1 MKYMSKQ
8 NNKDSLSGLN
18 SEQKKAVLHTKGP
31 VLILAGAGSGKT
43 KVLTH
48 RIAYLI
54 RNKKILANNIL
65 AVTFTNKAAGEMR
78 DRVQILLQDQSKL
91 PFLGTFHSIC
101 AKILRTQIHCL
112 GFKPNF
118 LIFDAY
124 DQKKLVREILQDME
138 FDPKH
143 YPPETILSTI
153 SGAKS
158 ELINP
163 IEYIDY
169 ANTGF
174 QEIVSKIYP
183 EYQKRLKDNNALDFD
198 DLLVKIVQL
207 FKQEPKILQKYQ
219 KQFEYILIDEYQD
232 TNKTQYQ
239 IVEMLARAHK
249 NLCVVG
255 DDWQAIYS
263 WRGADFRNIL
273 DFKKDYPEAMIIKLE
288 KNYRSTKNI
297 LEAAQEVIQN
307 NQQRSDKQ
315 LYTDNPD
322 GDRIK
327 LYEAYGE
334 KDEAEYILNRI
345 LDHISQD
352 KSLKLN
358 DFAIFYR
365 TNAQSRNLEEAFLR
379 SGVNYQIIGGTRFY
393 ERAEVKDILAYLR
406 LIQNPLEK
414 VSLKRVI
421 NLPTRGLGEKSQ
433 NYIFSNWNSLY
444 SDNVESLELSSNQKA
459 GLDSFVQILKRLHIY
474 SENHSISEL
483 IDEIIKITGY
493 RDYLLTKFPNLTSSG
508 ISEGEMRLENIQELK
523 SVAWNFN
530 SDNFKQDLVNF
541 LEEAA
546 LMSDIDT
553 WEDQKNAVTFMTLHN
568 AKGLEFPIVFI
579 AGMEENLFPHSR
591 SLLEPAELEEERR
604 LCYVGM
610 TRAKQKLYC
619 IYSQSRMIFGGVQSN
634 PPSRFLSEIPEKY
647 FEEKID
653 LTKQNRIYNSNYPP
667 KNKNFN
673 NGQKIWHDEYGE
685 GTIVSINSDTLT
697 VVFPGIGIKKL
708 DREFAPIKKISY

>member
-1 MKYMSKQ
+1 MSKQ
-8 NNKDSLSGLN
+8 NNPDFLSGLN
-18 SEQKKAVLHTKGP
+18 SEQKKAVLHTNGP

-54 RNKKILANNIL
+54 HNQKIPVYNIL

-101 AKILRTQIHCL
+101 AKILRTQIHHL
-112 GFKPNF
+112 GFKSNF

-124 DQKKLVREILQDME
+124 DQKKLVREILVDMGY
-138 FDPKH
+138 DPKH
-143 YPPETILSTI
+143 YPPEAILSTI

-158 ELINP
+158 ELISP
-163 IEYIDY
+163 TEYLDF
-169 ANTGF
+169 ANTEF
-174 QEIVSKIYP
+174 QEIASKIYP
-183 EYQKRLKDNNALDFD
+183 EYQKRLKDSNALDFD
-198 DLLVKIVQL
+198 DLLVKTVQL
-207 FKQEPKILQKYQ
+207 FKQEPIVLQKYQ

-239 IVEMLARAHK
+239 IVKMLSAVYK

-273 DFKKDYPEAMIIKLE
+273 DFKKDYPEAIIIKLE

-297 LEAAQEVIQN
+297 LGAAGEVIQN

-322 GDRIK
+322 GDKIK
-327 LYEAYGE
+327 LYEAHGE
-334 KDEAEYILNRI
+334 KDEAEYILNQI

-365 TNAQSRNLEEAFLR
+365 TNAQSRNLEEVFLR
-379 SGVNYQIIGGTRFY
+379 SGMNYQIIGGTRFY
-393 ERAEVKDILAYLR
+393 ERAEIKDILAYLR
-406 LIQNPLEK
+406 LIINPLEK

-421 NLPTRGLGEKSQ
+421 NLPARGLGERSQ
-433 NYIFSNWNSLY
+433 KYIFENWGSLY
-444 SDNVESLELSSNQKA
+444 SENLEVPELGLSQKSGLES
-459 GLDSFVQILKRLHIY
+459 FIQILKRLNFF
-474 SENHSISEL
+474 SENHSLSEM
-483 IDEIIKITGY
+483 IDEITKITGY
-493 RDYLLTKFPNLTSSG
+493 RDYLLTKFPNLTTFG
-508 ISEGEMRLENIQELK
+508 TSEGEMRLENIQELK

-530 SDNFKQDLVNF
+530 SENPKVDLVNF

-568 AKGLEFPIVFI
+568 AKGLEFPVVFI

-591 SLLEPAELEEERR
+591 SMLEPTELEEERR

-653 LTKQNRIYNSNYPP
+653 LTKTNKIYDSNYSQ

-673 NGQKIWHDEYGE
+673 NEQKVWHDEYGE
-685 GTIVSINSDTLT
+685 GTIVSMDTDTLT

-708 DREFAPIKKISY
+708 DREFAPIKK

>member
-1 MKYMSKQ
+1 MKYMSNQ
-8 NNKDSLSGLN
+8 QSPDFLSGLN
-18 SEQKKAVLHTKGP
+18 PEQQKAVQLTKGP

-54 RNKKILANNIL
+54 HGKKIPVQNIL

-78 DRVQILLQDQSKL
+78 DRVQLLLQDQSKL

-101 AKILRTQIHCL
+101 AKILRTQIHHL
-112 GFKPNF
+112 GLGHNF
-118 LIFDAY
+118 LIFDSY
-124 DQKKLVREILQDME
+124 DQKKLISEILQDMGL
-138 FDPKH
+138 DPKQ
-143 YPPETILSTI
+143 YPPQVILSTI

-158 ELINP
+158 ELINS
-163 IEYIDY
+163 IEYVDF

-174 QEIVSKIYP
+174 QEIVSQVYP
-183 EYQKRLKDNNALDFD
+183 EYQKRLKENNVLDFD
-198 DLLVKIVQL
+198 DLLVKIVEI
-207 FKQEPKILQKYQ
+207 FKQEPQILQKYQ

-239 IVEMLARAHK
+239 IVKMLAATHK

-273 DFKKDYPEAMIIKLE
+273 DFKKDYPGAVIIKLE

-297 LEAAQEVIQN
+297 LEAAQELIKN
-307 NQQRSDKQ
+307 NQQRSDKE
-315 LYTDNPD
+315 LYTDNPL
-322 GDRIK
+322 GDKIR

-345 LDHISQD
+345 LDHISKD

-379 SGVNYQIIGGTRFY
+379 SGINYQIIGGTRFY
-393 ERAEVKDILAYLR
+393 ERAEIKDILAYLR
-406 LIQNPLEK
+406 LILNPLER

-433 NYIFSNWNSLY
+433 KYVFENWDSIHSENIEIS
-444 SDNVESLELSSNQKA
+444 ELSSNQKA
-459 GLDSFVQILKRLHIY
+459 GLDNFIQIIKRLNKY
-474 SENHSISEL
+474 SENHSITDI

-493 RDYLLTKFPNLTSSG
+493 RDHLLTKFPNLTTYG
-508 ISEGEMRLENIQELK
+508 ISEGEVRLENIQELK

-530 SDNFKQDLVNF
+530 SDNFQSDLVNF

-568 AKGLEFPIVFI
+568 AKGLEFPVVFI

-591 SLLEPAELEEERR
+591 SILELTELEEERR

-610 TRAKQKLYC
+610 TRARQKLYC
-619 IYSQSRMIFGGVQSN
+619 IYSRSRMIFGSVQSN
-634 PPSRFLSEIPEKY
+634 PPSRFISEIPDKY
-647 FEEKID
+647 FEEKVD
-653 LTKQNRIYNSNYPP
+653 LTKQNKTYDSDYLN

-673 NGQKIWHDEYGE
+673 NEQKVWHDEYGE
-685 GTIVSINSDTLT
+685 GTIVSMDEDTLT
-697 VVFPGIGIKKL
+697 IVFPGIGIKKL
-708 DREFAPIKKISY
+708 DREFAPLKKIK

>member
-1 MKYMSKQ
+1 MKYMSNQ
-8 NNKDSLSGLN
+8 QSPDFLSGLN
-18 SEQKKAVLHTKGP
+18 PEQQKAVQLTKGP

-54 RNKKILANNIL
+54 HGKKIPVQNIL

-78 DRVQILLQDQSKL
+78 DRVQLLLQDQSKL

-101 AKILRTQIHCL
+101 AKILRTQIHHL
-112 GFKPNF
+112 GLGHNF
-118 LIFDAY
+118 LIFDSY
-124 DQKKLVREILQDME
+124 DQKKLISEILQDMGL
-138 FDPKH
+138 DPKQ
-143 YPPETILSTI
+143 YPPQVILSTI

-158 ELINP
+158 ELINS
-163 IEYIDY
+163 IEYVDF

-174 QEIVSKIYP
+174 QEIVSQVYP
-183 EYQKRLKDNNALDFD
+183 EYQKRLKENNALDFD
-198 DLLVKIVQL
+198 DLLVKIVEL
-207 FKQEPKILQKYQ
+207 FKQEPQILQKYQ

-239 IVEMLARAHK
+239 IVKMLAATHK

-273 DFKKDYPEAMIIKLE
+273 DFKKDYPGAVIIKLE

-297 LEAAQEVIQN
+297 LEAAQELIKN
-307 NQQRSDKQ
+307 NQQRSDKE
-315 LYTDNPD
+315 LYTDNPL
-322 GDRIK
+322 GDKIR

-345 LDHISQD
+345 LDHISKD

-379 SGVNYQIIGGTRFY
+379 SGINYQIIGGTRFY
-393 ERAEVKDILAYLR
+393 ERAEIKDILAYLR
-406 LIQNPLEK
+406 LILNPLER

-433 NYIFSNWNSLY
+433 KYVFENWDSIHSENIEIS
-444 SDNVESLELSSNQKA
+444 ELSSNQKA
-459 GLDSFVQILKRLHIY
+459 GLDNFIQIIKRLNKY
-474 SENHSISEL
+474 SENHSITDI

-493 RDYLLTKFPNLTSSG
+493 RDHLLTKFPNLTTYG
-508 ISEGEMRLENIQELK
+508 ISEGEVRLENIQELK

-530 SDNFKQDLVNF
+530 SDNFQSDLVNF

-568 AKGLEFPIVFI
+568 AKGLEFPVVFI

-591 SLLEPAELEEERR
+591 SILELTELEEERR

-610 TRAKQKLYC
+610 TRARQKLYC
-619 IYSQSRMIFGGVQSN
+619 IYSRSRMIFGSVQSN
-634 PPSRFLSEIPEKY
+634 PPSRFISEIPDKY
-647 FEEKID
+647 FEEKVD
-653 LTKQNRIYNSNYPP
+653 LTKQNKTYDSDYLN

-673 NGQKIWHDEYGE
+673 NEQKVWHDEYGE
-685 GTIVSINSDTLT
+685 GTIVSMDEDTLT
-697 VVFPGIGIKKL
+697 IVFPGIGIKKL
-708 DREFAPIKKISY
+708 DREFAPLKKIK